1 MAREDVAEFSIQSV
15 QVLAADGTV
24 DESMVPELTDEGL
37 LDLYEGM
44 KRSRRLDERAISL
57 QRRGELG
64 TYAPAIG
71 QEAAQVGSAFAM
83 AEGDWIVPSF
93 REQPALLVRDTPP
106 EAILQYA
113 MGMEEGAEV
122 PGGEGALPP
131 AIPVGSQPLHAVGVG
146 WGEALQ
152 GLDAVAVTYFG
163 DGATSEGDVYEAL
176 NFAGVYDAQTVFVC
190 QNNRYAISTRLE
202 HQTAAETLAQKAVAA
217 GIEGI
222 RVDGNDVLGVYRVAK
237 AAIEQARHGDPLLIE
252 ALTYRRS
259 MHTTSD
265 DPSVYREAEEESE
278 WEARD
283 PIVRF
288 QLYLEERGILDD
300 ETESAIDERIETEIA
315 DAIDRARAARE
326 EIDPADMF
334 RYVYDDPPPE
344 LEAQRAAFE
353 RRIEADERATEA
365 EARGNEAGER
375 SGESSGRTNEAD
387 GRGGERG
394 G

>member
-1 MAREDVAEFSIQSV
+1 MTEEDIAHFTIRFV
-15 QVLAADGTV
+15 QVLAEDETV
-24 DESMVPELTDEGL
+24 DEELIPELTDAQL
-37 LDLYEGM
+37 LELYEQM
-44 KRSRRLDERAISL
+44 KRARRLDERAIAL

-83 AEGDWIVPSF
+83 AEGDWLVPSF
-93 REQPALLVRDTPP
+93 REQSALLVHGTPSYK
-106 EAILQYA
+106 ILEYA
-113 MGMEEGAEV
+113 MGMEEGAEI

-131 AIPVGSQPLHAVGVG
+131 AIPVGTQPLHAAGIG

-152 GLDAVAVTYFG
+152 DRDTVAVTYFG
-163 DGATSEGDVYEAL
+163 DGATSEGDVYEAF

-190 QNNRYAISTRLE
+190 QNNQYAISTGIE
-202 HQTAAETLAQKAVAA
+202 MQTEAETLAQKAIAA

-237 AAIEQARHGDPLLIE
+237 QAIEKARNGDPVLIE

-265 DPSVYREAEEESE
+265 DPTVYREREEESE

-283 PIVRF
+283 PILRF
-288 QLYLEERGILDD
+288 QLFLEDRDILD
-300 ETESAIDERIETEIA
+300 EKTEDAIDERIESELA
-315 DAIDRARAARE
+315 EAIDRAKAERE

-334 RYVYDDPPPE
+334 RYVYEELPSE
-344 LEAQRAAFE
+344 LERQFE
-353 RRIEADERATEA
+353 SFEGD
-365 EARGNEAGER
+365 
-375 SGESSGRTNEAD
+375 AD
-387 GRGGERG
+387 G
-394 G
+394 

>member
-1 MAREDVAEFSIQSV
+1 MPKEESAQFTIESV
-15 QVLAADGTV
+15 QVLSEDESV
-24 DESMVPELTDEGL
+24 DEELVPSLSDEQL
-37 LDLYEGM
+37 LELYEQM
-44 KRSRRLDERAISL
+44 KRSRRLDERAVSL

-83 AEGDWIVPSF
+83 AEDDWIVPSF
-93 REQPALLVRDTPP
+93 REQPALLTRGTPP
-106 EAILQYA
+106 HKILQYA
-113 MGMEEGAEV
+113 MGMEEGAEI
-122 PGGEGALPP
+122 PGGERALPP

-152 GLDAVAVTYFG
+152 DRSNVAVTYFG

-202 HQTAAETLAQKAVAA
+202 KQTDAETLAQKAIAA

-222 RVDGNDVLGVYRVAK
+222 QVDGNDVLAVYRVVQD
-237 AAIEQARHGDPLLIE
+237 AIESARNGDPVMVE

-265 DPSVYREAEEESE
+265 DPSVYREPEEEAE

-288 QLYLEERGILDD
+288 QVYLENRGLLDE
-300 ETESAIDERIETEIA
+300 ETKAAIEDRVESEIA
-315 DAIDRARAARE
+315 EAIDRAKAGRE
-326 EIDPADMF
+326 EIDQADMF
-334 RYVYDDPPPE
+334 EHVYDEMPPE
-344 LEAQRAAFE
+344 LERQFEAFGG
-353 RRIEADERATEA
+353 EADE
-365 EARGNEAGER
+365 
-375 SGESSGRTNEAD
+375 
-387 GRGGERG
+387 
-394 G
+394 

>member
-1 MAREDVAEFSIQSV
+1 MPTEDIAQFTIRSV
-15 QVLAADGTV
+15 QVLSEDETV
-24 DESMVPELTDEGL
+24 DEELVPSLTDEEL
-37 LDLYEGM
+37 LELYEQM
-44 KRSRRLDERAISL
+44 KRSRRLDERAIAL

-71 QEAAQVGSAFAM
+71 QEAAQIGSAFAM
-83 AEGDWIVPSF
+83 AEDDWIVPSF
-93 REQPALLVRDTPP
+93 REQPALLVRETSPHKV
-106 EAILQYA
+106 LQYA
-113 MGMEEGAEV
+113 MGMEEGAEI

-131 AIPVGSQPLHAVGVG
+131 AIPVGTQPLHAVGVG

-152 GLDAVAVTYFG
+152 GRSNVALTYFG

-202 HQTAAETLAQKAVAA
+202 KQTDAETLAQKAVAA

-222 RVDGNDVLGVYRVAK
+222 RVDGNDVLAVYRVARD
-237 AAIEQARHGDPLLIE
+237 AIEKARDGDPVMIE

-265 DPSVYREAEEESE
+265 DPSVYREPEEETE

-288 QLYLEERGILDD
+288 QVYLEDRGILDE
-300 ETESAIDERIETEIA
+300 ETKAAIDDRVETEIA
-315 DAIDRARAARE
+315 EAIDRAQEDRE
-326 EIDPADMF
+326 ELDPADMF
-334 RYVYDDPPPE
+334 RHVYAEMPPE
-344 LEAQRAAFE
+344 LERQFEAFGGDG
-353 RRIEADERATEA
+353 DE
-365 EARGNEAGER
+365 
-375 SGESSGRTNEAD
+375 
-387 GRGGERG
+387 
-394 G
+394 

>member
-1 MAREDVAEFSIQSV
+1 MPTESAAQFSIESV
-15 QVLAADGTV
+15 QVLSEEGTLDEEMAPSLSDGQ
-24 DESMVPELTDEGL
+24 L
-37 LDLYEGM
+37 LELYELM

-83 AEGDWIVPSF
+83 AGGDWIVPSF
-93 REQPALLVRDTPP
+93 RESAALLTRGVPP
-106 EAILQYA
+106 HKLLWYA
-113 MGMEEGAEV
+113 LGMEEGAEIPEDDPV
-122 PGGEGALPP
+122 FPP

-146 WGEALQ
+146 WGEQLQ
-152 GLDAVAVTYFG
+152 GRSNVAVTYFG

-190 QNNRYAISTRLE
+190 QNNRYAISTRLAD
-202 HQTAAETLAQKAVAA
+202 QTAAETLAQKAIAA

-222 RVDGNDVLGVYRVAK
+222 RVDGNDVLGMYRVTRD
-237 AAIEQARHGDPLLIE
+237 AIEKARDGQPVMIE

-265 DPSVYREAEEESE
+265 DPSVYRGAEEVDE

-288 QLYLEERGILDD
+288 QVYLEEQGVLD
-300 ETESAIDERIETEIA
+300 EGTKAEIEERVESDVTG
-315 DAIDRARAARE
+315 AIDRAKGSQE
-326 EIDPADMF
+326 GVDPADMF
-334 RYVYDDPPPE
+334 RHVYEELPPS
-344 LEAQRAAFE
+344 LEDQLAAFE
-353 RRIEADERATEA
+353 
-365 EARGNEAGER
+365 G
-375 SGESSGRTNEAD
+375 
-387 GRGGERG
+387 
-394 G
+394 

>member
-1 MAREDVAEFSIQSV
+1 MPREDVAQFTIESV
-15 QVLAADGTV
+15 QVLSEDVTV
-24 DESMVPELTDEGL
+24 DEELVPSLTDDQL
-37 LDLYEGM
+37 LEMYEGM
-44 KRSRRLDERAISL
+44 KRSRRLDERAILL

-71 QEAAQVGSAFAM
+71 QEAAQVGSALAM
-83 AEGDWIVPSF
+83 ADDDWIVPSF
-93 REQPALLVRDTPP
+93 REGPALLARGTPP
-106 EAILQYA
+106 HRLLWYA
-113 MGMEEGAEV
+113 MGMEEGAEI

-131 AIPVGSQPLHAVGVG
+131 AIPVGTQPLHAVGVG

-152 GLDAVAVTYFG
+152 GRPNVAVTYFG

-202 HQTAAETLAQKAVAA
+202 NQTAAETLAQKAVAA

-222 RVDGNDVLGVYRVAK
+222 RVDGNDVLGVYRVARDAVAK
-237 AAIEQARHGDPLLIE
+237 ARDGEPVLIE

-265 DPSVYREAEEESE
+265 DPSVYRETEEEEE

-288 QLYLEERGILDD
+288 QVYLEDRGVLDE
-300 ETESAIDERIETEIA
+300 ETKSAIDEQIDAEVAE
-315 DAIDRARAARE
+315 AIDRAKEGGE

-334 RYVYDDPPPE
+334 RHAYAEMPPE
-344 LEAQRAAFE
+344 LERQFEAF
-353 RRIEADERATEA
+353 
-365 EARGNEAGER
+365 GG
-375 SGESSGRTNEAD
+375 GAD
-387 GRGGERG
+387 G
-394 G
+394 

>member
-1 MAREDVAEFSIQSV
+1 MPREDVAQFTIESV
-15 QVLAADGTV
+15 QVLSEEKTV
-24 DESMVPELTDEGL
+24 DEELVPSLSEDELLE
-37 LDLYEGM
+37 LYEGM

-83 AEGDWIVPSF
+83 AEDDWIVPSF
-93 REQPALLVRDTPP
+93 REGPALLTRGIPP
-106 EAILQYA
+106 HALLWYA
-113 MGMEEGAEV
+113 MGMEEGAEI
-122 PGGEGALPP
+122 PDGEGALPP
-131 AIPVGSQPLHAVGVG
+131 AIPVGSQPLHAVGVA

-152 GLDAVAVTYFG
+152 GRSTVAVTYFG

-176 NFAGVYDAQTVFVC
+176 NFAGVYDAPTVFVC

-202 HQTAAETLAQKAVAA
+202 DQTAAETLAQKAIAA

-237 AAIEQARHGDPLLIE
+237 EAIEKARDGTPVLIE

-265 DPSVYREAEEESE
+265 DPSVYREAAEETE

-283 PIVRF
+283 PIIRF
-288 QLYLEERGILDD
+288 QEYLRGRGVLDE
-300 ETESAIDERIETEIA
+300 ETESAIDERIESELAEEIEL
-315 DAIDRARAARE
+315 ARE
-326 EIDPADMF
+326 GGEEFDPADLF
-334 RYVYDDPPPE
+334 RYAYAETPPE
-344 LEAQRAAFE
+344 VERQFEAF
-353 RRIEADERATEA
+353 
-365 EARGNEAGER
+365 GG
-375 SGESSGRTNEAD
+375 EAD
-387 GRGGERG
+387 G
-394 G
+394 